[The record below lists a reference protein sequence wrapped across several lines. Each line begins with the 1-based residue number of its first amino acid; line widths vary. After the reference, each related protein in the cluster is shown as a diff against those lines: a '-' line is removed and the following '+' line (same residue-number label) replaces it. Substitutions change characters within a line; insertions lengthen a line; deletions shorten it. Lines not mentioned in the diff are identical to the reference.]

1 MLLMVMLKAT
11 TEDTGASSAVVKICA
26 CVFCGG
32 VVDGDELTPLQAAK
46 IKDSVSS
53 PESDKNRFIVAPEN
67 QNLRGSCKLWF
78 SLIGTQVIL
87 GSLHYFGTDY
97 GRNCA

>member
-26 CVFCGG
+26 WVFCGG

-46 IKDSVSS
+46 IKDSVSK
-53 PESDKNRFIVAPEN
+53 PESDKTRFIVAPEI
-67 QNLRGSCKLWF
+67 QNLWGSCKL
-78 SLIGTQVIL
+78 SYLE
-87 GSLHYFGTDY
+87 
-97 GRNCA
+97 